1 MKVPRVED
9 FDPKATPPLGSPMD
23 DMPRIERPP
32 ALSSRPTES
41 PVAVPAVQ
49 QGTDREDQNARK
61 PASQQA
67 SMPVRQIASKPASPT
82 ASMPESQHAGSLI
95 KVEQYLRLKGTDKT
109 TFRYPK
115 ALIDLLADAQYE
127 AKKRYGKKLTSN
139 ALAVAAMAWF
149 LLDFEQR
156 GKNSALYQ
164 VLLGDG
170 NT

>member
-1 MKVPRVED
+1 
-9 FDPKATPPLGSPMD
+9 
-23 DMPRIERPP
+23 
-32 ALSSRPTES
+32 
-41 PVAVPAVQ
+41 
-49 QGTDREDQNARK
+49 
-61 PASQQA
+61 
-67 SMPVRQIASKPASPT
+67 
-82 ASMPESQHAGSLI
+82 MPESQHAGSLI